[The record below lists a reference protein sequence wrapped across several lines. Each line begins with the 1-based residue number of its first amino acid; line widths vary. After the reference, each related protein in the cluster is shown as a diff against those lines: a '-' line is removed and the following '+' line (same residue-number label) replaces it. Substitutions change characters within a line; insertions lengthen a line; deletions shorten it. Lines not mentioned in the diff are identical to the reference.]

1 MWVNEVLRMF
11 IRWPSFGGCSS
22 SMDWVRPTA
31 IWAIAESV
39 SATGPPSPMFS
50 PAAVQCTPAAVSRS
64 PIAASPGHWCESPQ
78 PSAIFRLCADELACR
93 PEVTVSGARPAPERA
108 WLISASTCAAA
119 VPPWAAVGA
128 PARAE
133 GAADVAVL
141 PPPDPVAGATG
152 CEEADG
158 AGDRADRAVVWC
170 ARAAW
175 RGGTVTTAGATATA
189 ISSGLAPQAAMSVA
203 PQPAVAAWGPAAACP
218 DAGLDENTSR
228 AR

>member
-64 PIAASPGHWCESPQ
+64 PIAGSPGHWWDSPQ
-78 PSAIFRLCADELACR
+78 PPAIFRLCADELACR
-93 PEVTVSGARPAPERA
+93 PDVTVSGASPAPERA

-119 VPPWAAVGA
+119 VPLGAAVGA
-128 PARAE
+128 PAGAE
-133 GAADVAVL
+133 AAAEVDGLA
-141 PPPDPVAGATG
+141 PAGALAG
-152 CEEADG
+152 AVGRGDDNRAAARADG
-158 AGDRADRAVVWC
+158 VAAVRRARA
-170 ARAAW
+170 AAW

-189 ISSGLAPQAAMSVA
+189 MSSGLAAQSSADA
-203 PQPAVAAWGPAAACP
+203 PHPPAG
-218 DAGLDENTSR
+218 AG
-228 AR
+228 